1 MAEETMAK
9 SNATIPEVVNK
20 RFKEC
25 REYCHS
31 DWQAMNEA
39 AHFFAS
45 MCASMARC
53 HFWEDAEFWAKCE
66 LEACTQQANL

>member
-9 SNATIPEVVNK
+9 SNARILEAVNK
-20 RFKEC
+20 RFEEC
-25 REYCHS
+25 REYCRS
-31 DWQAMNEA
+31 DWEAMAEA

-53 HFWEDAEFWAKCE
+53 HLWEDAEFWAKCE
-66 LEACTQQANL
+66 LEACTQQANF